1 MALSKRPE
9 RIWNDP
15 PIPGDPP
22 KGAVTLG
29 ANVPIEIKRMVV
41 DIDTMHRRDRLV
53 HTITLGLSFTTT
65 YAIVS
70 TMPFATTTTILTS
83 FVLVS
88 IILAAW
94 ELARY
99 TRFI

>member
-41 DIDTMHRRDRLV
+41 DMDTMHRRDRLV
-53 HTITLGLSFTTT
+53 HTISLGLSFTTA

-70 TMPFATTTTILTS
+70 SIPPATPE
-83 FVLVS
+83 
-88 IILAAW
+88 IILASFALVTIILSAW